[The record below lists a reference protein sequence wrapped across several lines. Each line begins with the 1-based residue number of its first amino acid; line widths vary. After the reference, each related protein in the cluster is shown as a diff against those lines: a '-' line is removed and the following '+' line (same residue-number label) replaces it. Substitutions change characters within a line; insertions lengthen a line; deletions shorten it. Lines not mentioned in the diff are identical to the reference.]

1 MNQRRDAFSLLELL
15 VVIATIAVLSSL
27 LLPALSRARSV
38 AYRAK
43 CTSNLHQ
50 LGLAAQMY
58 FDDHEGFAFR
68 YAEQAL
74 PNGAIYW
81 FGFIENGADGSR
93 NFDPTQGAL
102 YPYLGGRGV
111 EICPSLNYNDPD
123 FKLKAKG
130 ASYGYG
136 YNRNL
141 SSAPGAPL
149 VNLSRVTNSSQT
161 VLFADAGQVNT
172 WIPPASPSRPM
183 WEEHYYLSQTEA
195 TTHFRHH
202 GTTASALFMDGH
214 VEPLAPEPGSTD
226 LRISSQVFGRF
237 RAEYLIVP

>member
-1 MNQRRDAFSLLELL
+1 MKTKRHAFSFNSEVGRDGALRRLCRRAQRQATERTVPDVMRLHGRFRPLRADGDSAARCPHHSRFPSLESAFSLLELL

-38 AYRAK
+38 ANRAK
-43 CTSNLHQ
+43 CTSNLRQ

-58 FDDHEGFAFR
+58 FDDHDGCAFR

-81 FGFIENGADGSR
+81 FGWIENGADGSR
-93 NFDPTQGAL
+93 NFDPSLGAL

-111 EICPSLNYNDPD
+111 EICPSLNYSDPD

-141 SSAPGAPL
+141 SAAPGAPL
-149 VNLSRVTNSSQT
+149 MNLSRITNSTQT
-161 VLFADAGQVNT
+161 VLFT
-172 WIPPASPSRPM
+172 
-183 WEEHYYLSQTEA
+183 
-195 TTHFRHH
+195 
-202 GTTASALFMDGH
+202 
-214 VEPLAPEPGSTD
+214 
-226 LRISSQVFGRF
+226 
-237 RAEYLIVP
+237 